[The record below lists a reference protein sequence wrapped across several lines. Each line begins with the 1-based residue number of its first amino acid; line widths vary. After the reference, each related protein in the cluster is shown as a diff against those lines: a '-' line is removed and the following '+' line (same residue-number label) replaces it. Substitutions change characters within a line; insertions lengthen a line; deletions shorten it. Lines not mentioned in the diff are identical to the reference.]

1 MPEIGNDSRLSDDA
15 VRQAAAW
22 FARLRAATPTEDV
35 RREFRAWLAEDPEH
49 HRAFAETK
57 ALWYEMDN
65 PARHAGFD
73 LWYREGL
80 GQSARRRQ
88 RLMSLATAAC
98 AVALLCSAALWRDAG
113 LIDRVMA
120 DYATSPGQQK
130 EVQLADG
137 STAYLDGDS
146 ALDITMSAGA
156 RQIRLIR
163 GRVWF
168 DVAPDASRP
177 FTVTSGAVETR
188 VLGTAFSVESS
199 AETVDITVE
208 RGHVT
213 VSDVSGTR
221 VDLVAGEHVAVK
233 GNRFG
238 EKAATDVESAL
249 AWRRGILV
257 LNHTPIGE
265 VAALLG
271 RMSPGR
277 VILRDGPVQADV
289 HLSGVF
295 KVDDPDAVVTALRS
309 AGVQAMRVAGVVTI
323 IY

>member
-1 MPEIGNDSRLSDDA
+1 MPETGDDSRLSDD
-15 VRQAAAW
+15 VIRQAAAW

-35 RREFRAWLAEDPEH
+35 RREFRAWLAEDPDH
-49 HRAFAETK
+49 RRAFAETK
-57 ALWYEMDN
+57 ALWYDMDG
-65 PARHAGFD
+65 PARHAGDD

-80 GQSARRRQ
+80 GHRARRRQ
-88 RLMSLATAAC
+88 RLTAFATAAS
-98 AVALLCSAALWRDAG
+98 ALALLCSAALWRDAG
-113 LIDRVMA
+113 LIDRAMA
-120 DYATSPGQQK
+120 DYATSPGEQQ
-130 EVQLADG
+130 EIRLDDG

-146 ALDITMSAGA
+146 ALDIAMSDGT

-163 GRVWF
+163 GRAWF
-168 DVAPDASRP
+168 DVKPDASRP

-188 VLGTAFSVESS
+188 VLGTAFAVESS
-199 AETVDITVE
+199 AETVDVTVE
-208 RGHVT
+208 RGHVA
-213 VSDVSGTR
+213 VSDVSGAR
-221 VDLVAGEHVAVK
+221 VDLVAGEHVAVT

-257 LNHTPIGE
+257 LNHTPISE
-265 VAALLG
+265 VAALLA
-271 RMSPGR
+271 RMSAGR
-277 VILRDGPVQADV
+277 VILRDRPVQADV

-295 KVDDPDAVVTALRS
+295 KIDDPDAVVSALRS